1 MPVSDRGDRVTGMQD
16 LLDAACRFYEGHL
29 NYACCAYLQS
39 RYGLQPDYIKASR
52 IGYAPPDGTAL
63 LLHLMD
69 QGFPGD
75 EIVRSGLVYRKVTD
89 EMDATGDLFRGRIV
103 FPYLIAEKEPAY
115 FIARMTDETP
125 RRGDQIP
132 PKYVKQIVLPDG
144 LKEPIFG
151 SVSVRKGEDLII
163 TEGMTDALLVLQE
176 GRPCISPV
184 TTAFKQDRI
193 NDVAGFCRDVNRIF
207 MINDAEESGAGLKG
221 AIKTG
226 LALFEQGITRIF
238 IGTLPRPE
246 GVAKVDLNDF
256 MRSGGDLDSILR
268 MAIPADLHPAM
279 RDERRRQ
286 WQHAATAYRSELSR
300 QKRMKRQQQQQPD
313 NAIEELKSRMP
324 SLSSYTGIAP
334 GKRGSHPVYGSTHGD
349 NFVISAD
356 GETWTSFHG
365 GNERGKSGDIL
376 KLIALKEG
384 FLDDEGMPLRGEA
397 FIRTV
402 EYCRGKWGG

>member
-1 MPVSDRGDRVTGMQD
+1 MTGMQD

-29 NYACCAYLQS
+29 SYAWCAYLQS
-39 RYGLQPDYIKASR
+39 RYGLQPDFIKASR
-52 IGYAPPDGTAL
+52 IGFAPHDGSAL

-69 QGFPGD
+69 QGFSGD
-75 EIVRSGLVYRKVTD
+75 EIIRSGLVYRKVTD
-89 EMDATGDLFRGRIV
+89 EMEVTGDLFRGRIV
-103 FPYLIAEKEPAY
+103 FPYLLGERETAY

-144 LKEPIFG
+144 PKEPIFG
-151 SVSVRKGEDLII
+151 SISVREGKDLII
-163 TEGMTDALLVLQE
+163 TEGITDALAVLQG

-193 NDVAGFCRDVNRIF
+193 NDVAGFCKGASRIF

-221 AIKTG
+221 AIKMA

-238 IGTLPRPE
+238 IGDLPRPE

-256 MRSGGDLDSILR
+256 LKGGGDLNMILR
-268 MAIPADLHPAM
+268 RAIPADLHPAM
-279 RDERRRQ
+279 REERRRQ
-286 WQHAATAYRSELSR
+286 WQQAATVFRSELAKLKRR
-300 QKRMKRQQQQQPD
+300 QRQQPQQPD

-324 SLSSYTGIAP
+324 SLSSYTGISP

-356 GETWTSFHG
+356 GKTWTSFHG

-376 KLIALKEG
+376 KLIALERG

-402 EYCRGKWGG
+402 EYCREEWEINNFKNE